1 MTSLRQFSRP
11 ALPGRSAA
19 SLATAFAIRSET
31 HHQRA
36 CLSALCNTPKC
47 PCQRQKSHAHAPAWT
62 PYSRTHAPFFSMN
75 RKPYRVVDPTEVS
88 AQGFRR
94 SAVRALG
101 LQDAQILR
109 IHLRFAFFSGNLK
122 AQEFA
127 SFERG
132 AHRNAAATR
141 IFRIFIAGFFQDES
155 GEGSPL
161 HT

>member
-1 MTSLRQFSRP
+1 
-11 ALPGRSAA
+11 
-19 SLATAFAIRSET
+19 
-31 HHQRA
+31 
-36 CLSALCNTPKC
+36 
-47 PCQRQKSHAHAPAWT
+47 
-62 PYSRTHAPFFSMN
+62 MN